1 MYDQHRQQAIQKYDF
16 GSNETKLIQHTKVL
30 EKLY

>member
-1 MYDQHRQQAIQKYDF
+1 MYDQHRQAIQKYDF